1 MNWFLIAVT
10 LLIALVLIILEVVA
24 VPGFT
29 VFGIGGILLLIYAIY
44 VSFSIYGTTAGI
56 LVMGGTLIAGV
67 LLFAYFIRSKTWD
80 RFKLK
85 KEISGKVNTID
96 DLDLKEGETGKTL
109 SRLAP
114 IGKVAFGDRVVEASA
129 IGELIDPETPVEI
142 TRIDG
147 NKIFVKRITEEN
159 RNTII

>member
-1 MNWFLIAVT
+1 MNWFLIIIA
-10 LLIALVLIILEVVA
+10 LLIALVLIVLEVVA

-44 VSFSIYGTTAGI
+44 ASFSTYGTTAGI

-67 LLFAYFIRSKTWD
+67 FLLAYFIRSKTWD

-96 DLDLKEGETGKTL
+96 DLNLKEGEEGKTL

-114 IGKVAFGDRVVEASA
+114 IGKVAFGDRIVEACA
-129 IGELIDPETPVEI
+129 IDELIDPETPVKI
-142 TRIDG
+142 THIDG
-147 NKIFVKRITEEN
+147 NKISVKRITTEN
-159 RNTII
+159 KETTN